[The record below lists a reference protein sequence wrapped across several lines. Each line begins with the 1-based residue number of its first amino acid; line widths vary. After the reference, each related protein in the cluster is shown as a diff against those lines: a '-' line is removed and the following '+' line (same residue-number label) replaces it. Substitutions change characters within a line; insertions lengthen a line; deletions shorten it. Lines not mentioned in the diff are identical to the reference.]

1 MTGTKR
7 FSRCG
12 ISARAAKRRAYPTFR
27 KPNITRRCTR
37 PARTGSPGKN
47 RSWATIPAS
56 RGDKFAHNCVAA
68 VEQPNAFKDYADP
81 EPDRRYKMVTF
92 IGDPR
97 EARGYYTLISRDGL
111 DWKVYSP
118 SPIAPS
124 RDNINCF
131 YDARRGLYI
140 VYPKIGTKI
149 RGHERRVYYVM
160 ASKNFR
166 QWTRPVLSF
175 VPDLRDDVG
184 ALSRLEASRD
194 VLNAGINP
202 KQIRSEFYGLG
213 FYQTESCTLAFP
225 WVLTVNDNDKF
236 GNQDGISEI
245 QLAVSHDLIGW
256 DRPFR
261 LPCIPQGNPGEW
273 DCGFITT
280 ANEALRVGDEIWLYY
295 SGSNYSHGCPCF
307 YENENSGQG
316 TRYTAS
322 IGLARWK
329 LDRFVSVDGPGEG
342 ATLDT
347 IALEFSGKRLEINAA
362 VKPGGSLTVQ
372 VLDAG
377 GRPIPGFGISES
389 LNGRRSPSR
398 GTLEGKRE
406 SRVPGG
412 QAGIASVCH
421 EPCGTLFLRLQ
432 GELMTTRISA
442 ILSLLF
448 VLACR
453 SGSEPARPSQRRPL
467 SAPVPRARS
476 ASLERRSTAGSRRTV
491 FPPPTTSNTGHRQRM
506 DWPLPW
512 PTFRLGWPPTTTRPG
527 MDRAT
532 AWETWLTRTHFPSG
546 GHSGGF
552 ARFAEPSKDDR
563 NHDDG
568 IGTLHLVKAL
578 PTDRFKGSSSA
589 LGGGDP
595 DLRGARVSVWVRGNE
610 FRPNGA
616 ELLWWTQSQSNIDS
630 GFSGAGWRAR
640 QLGLHGVHPD
650 GPCAGWAMAPRRLSA
665 AERQHSLDLRRK
677 QPDAPGPERAALR
690 ILVDRPGAGAY
701 EYQFLPPAGDRRP

>member
-1 MTGTKR
+1 M
-7 FSRCG
+7 
-12 ISARAAKRRAYPTFR
+12 IRRAFLRGAGAAAAGTVLSGSSSLVSGMQLGMPDAGEPGTTEDILRPLGSKGVSPFKVGSRAQLFVDGTLIRRAQGVIVTPHPAVKHPKGPLVKADRPWEGWRICLFGNVIYDRDEKVYKMWYLGEAGEKARVPYFPQTEYNQTLYATSPDGITWE
-27 KPNITRRCTR
+27 KPLV
-37 PARTGSPGKN
+37 G
-47 RSWATIPAS
+47 TIPAS

-68 VEQPNAFKDYADP
+68 VEQPNAFKDYVDSD
-81 EPDRRYKMVTF
+81 PDRRYKMVTF

-140 VYPKIGTKI
+140 VYPKISTRI
-149 RGHERRVYYVM
+149 RGHERRVYYVI

-175 VPDLRDDVG
+175 VPDLRDDAG

-261 LPCIPQGNPGEW
+261 LPCIPQGSPGEW

-307 YENENSGQG
+307 YENEDSGQG

-329 LDRFVSVDGPGEG
+329 LDRFVSVDGPAEG
-342 ATLDT
+342 GTLDS
-347 IALEFSGKRLEINAA
+347 IALEFSGSRLEINAA

-377 GRPIPGFGISES
+377 GRAIPGFGISES
-389 LNGRRSPSR
+389 LKGDQLRHAVRWTGGENLASLAGKPVSLRFALSR
-398 GTLEGKRE
+398 AELYSFAFRE
-406 SRVPGG
+406 S
-412 QAGIASVCH
+412 
-421 EPCGTLFLRLQ
+421 
-432 GELMTTRISA
+432 
-442 ILSLLF
+442 
-448 VLACR
+448 
-453 SGSEPARPSQRRPL
+453 
-467 SAPVPRARS
+467 
-476 ASLERRSTAGSRRTV
+476 
-491 FPPPTTSNTGHRQRM
+491 
-506 DWPLPW
+506 
-512 PTFRLGWPPTTTRPG
+512 
-527 MDRAT
+527 
-532 AWETWLTRTHFPSG
+532 
-546 GHSGGF
+546 
-552 ARFAEPSKDDR
+552 
-563 NHDDG
+563 
-568 IGTLHLVKAL
+568 
-578 PTDRFKGSSSA
+578 
-589 LGGGDP
+589 
-595 DLRGARVSVWVRGNE
+595 
-610 FRPNGA
+610 
-616 ELLWWTQSQSNIDS
+616 
-630 GFSGAGWRAR
+630 
-640 QLGLHGVHPD
+640 
-650 GPCAGWAMAPRRLSA
+650 
-665 AERQHSLDLRRK
+665 
-677 QPDAPGPERAALR
+677 
-690 ILVDRPGAGAY
+690 
-701 EYQFLPPAGDRRP
+701 